1 MNINNIHVE
10 LPTIVGDGTEFF
22 LQATPPDSIACAAHV
37 HNAVELLY
45 IKSGSYSVSLDGVE
59 YDVGEGDLVLFC
71 SNAIHHVFS
80 KNLPSNEYY
89 VIKISPTFF
98 LQFST
103 PDEGTEHVMR
113 FALNRK
119 GSKSI
124 WLREELVGTP
134 LYAALQSLIAEH
146 EGKQYA
152 SQVATKL
159 KIMEL
164 LVEILR
170 SDTPADEKAPHNQT
184 AAMIYDTM
192 IYVRRHYAEDMDER
206 ELARSLGMSYS
217 YFSRSF
223 RRVTGMTFK
232 QYLNRTRVNQAEKL
246 LCRKNLSVSEVAT
259 KCGYNSISYFI
270 SVYKSITGKT
280 PYQSLQ
286 QTNLTTKGRTQG

>member
-10 LPTIVGDGTEFF
+10 LPKIVGDGTEFF
-22 LQATPPDSIACAAHV
+22 LQATPPASVACAAHV
-37 HNAVELLY
+37 HKAVELLY
-45 IKSGSYSVSLDGVE
+45 VKNGSYTVLLDGME
-59 YDVGEGDLVLFC
+59 HEIEKGDLVLFC
-71 SNAIHHVFS
+71 SNAIHHVFT
-80 KNLPSNEYY
+80 KNLPENEYY
-89 VIKISPTFF
+89 VIKISPAFF

-103 PDEGTEHVMR
+103 QEEGTEYVMR
-113 FALNRK
+113 FAINRK
-119 GSKSI
+119 ENKNI
-124 WLREELVGTP
+124 WKREELDGTP
-134 LYAALQSLIAEH
+134 LFSALQSLIAEH
-146 EGKQYA
+146 EGQKYA
-152 SQVATKL
+152 SQVAIKL

-170 SDTPADEKAPHNQT
+170 NDSSTDTTVQHNPT
-184 AAMIYDTM
+184 AALIYNTM
-192 IYVRRHYAEDMDER
+192 IYVRSHYADDMDER

-246 LCRKNLSVSEVAT
+246 LCRGSASVSEVAT

-270 SVYKSITGKT
+270 NVYKSITGKT

-286 QTNLTTKGRTQG
+286 QTTRRKDKL

>member
-1 MNINNIHVE
+1 MNINQIHVE
-10 LPTIVGDGTEFF
+10 LPKIVGDGTEFF
-22 LQATPPDSIACAAHV
+22 LQSTPPASVACAAHV
-37 HNAVELLY
+37 HKAVELLY
-45 IKSGSYSVSLDGVE
+45 VKNGSYTVLLDGVE
-59 YDVGEGDLVLFC
+59 YEIKKGDLVLFC
-71 SNAIHHVFS
+71 SNAIHHVFT
-80 KNLPSNEYY
+80 KNLPENEYY
-89 VIKISPTFF
+89 VIKISPAFF

-103 PDEGTEHVMR
+103 QEEGAEYVMR
-113 FALNRK
+113 FAINRK

-124 WLREELVGTP
+124 WTREELEGTP

-146 EGKQYA
+146 EGKKYA

-170 SDTPADEKAPHNQT
+170 SDSPADEKTPHNQT
-184 AAMIYDTM
+184 AALIYNTM
-192 IYVRRHYAEDMDER
+192 VYVRNHYTEDMDER
-206 ELARSLGMSYS
+206 ELAKSLGMSYS

-232 QYLNRTRVNQAEKL
+232 QYLNRTRVNQAEKM
-246 LCRKNLSVSEVAT
+246 LCRGNASVSEVAT
-259 KCGYNSISYFI
+259 RCGYNSISYFI

-286 QTNLTTKGRTQG
+286 QTNLTTKGRTS

>member
-10 LPTIVGDGTEFF
+10 LPTIVDDGTEFF
-22 LQATPPDSIACAAHV
+22 LQATPPVCVACAAHV

-45 IKSGSYSVSLDGVE
+45 VKSGSFIVLLDGVE
-59 YDVGEGDLVLFC
+59 YAVEQGDLVLFC
-71 SNAIHHVFS
+71 SNAIHHVFT
-80 KNLPSNEYY
+80 KNLPENEYY
-89 VIKISPTFF
+89 VIKISPAFF

-103 PDEGTEHVMR
+103 EEEGAEYVMR
-113 FALNRK
+113 FAINRK

-124 WLREELVGTP
+124 WTRQELEGTP
-134 LYAALQSLIAEH
+134 LLSALQSLIDEH
-146 EGKQYA
+146 EGHKYA
-152 SQVATKL
+152 SQVAVKL

-170 SDTPADEKAPHNQT
+170 SDAPAGEKAPHTQT
-184 AAMIYDTM
+184 AALIYNTM
-192 IYVRRHYAEDMDER
+192 VYVRNHYAEDMDER
-206 ELARSLGMSYS
+206 ELAHGLGMSYS

-232 QYLNRTRVNQAEKL
+232 QYLNRTRVNQAEKM
-246 LCRKNLSVSEVAT
+246 LCRGSASVSEVAT

-286 QTNLTTKGRTQG
+286 QTANRGQKQ